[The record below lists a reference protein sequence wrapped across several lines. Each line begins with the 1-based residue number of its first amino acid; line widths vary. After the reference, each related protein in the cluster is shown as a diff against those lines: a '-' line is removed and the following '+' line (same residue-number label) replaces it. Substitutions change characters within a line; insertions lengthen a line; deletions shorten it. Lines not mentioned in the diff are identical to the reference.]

1 MFIVKSN
8 LSSLFLRQPRI
19 SFCVSVANYYGG
31 DRPQYGYGDRP
42 QYDNQQRYQNR
53 ENRSEGYGD
62 QRPYYIQNLRNTKRV
77 GGDAQFYQNR
87 GPYRPNVSG
96 YGGNRMTKNSF
107 AGNKLRPV
115 DWNKHQLPEIK
126 KDLYKEH
133 ENVTNREL
141 DAIKEWLKEN
151 ECIIRGQEVPRPIF
165 EFIESGFPEP
175 IINLLLNNYE
185 SPMSIQCISWPVA
198 LSGRDMI
205 SISRTGS
212 GKTLGFILPAIMHAI
227 SQPPRRPGDGPS
239 VLVLLPTR
247 ELALQ
252 VQEVA
257 NEFCKI
263 MNLTAFCCYGGASK
277 VTQGN
282 ILQRGVDICIA
293 TPGRCLDFLEAK
305 VLNLNKCTFLVLD
318 EADRMLDMGFEP
330 QIRSIIGQLRNDR
343 QTLMFSA
350 TWPKEVRE
358 LANDFHKD
366 PVHLTV
372 GSLELAANHNIE
384 QYVEVVDEREKEE
397 HFMELLG
404 KIIKEDEYKTLI
416 FVATKRKADDLTRN
430 LRRDGVKAL
439 CIHGDKSQTE
449 REWVLSEFKSNRMP
463 ILIATDVAAR
473 GLDVDDIKYVIN
485 YDYPNNSKDYIHR
498 IGRTGRRNKTGVSYT
513 FFTPEESDKA
523 KDLIEVLEEAK
534 QTVPDSLRSLAENGN
549 RKGGGQ
555 FGGRPEY
562 RAQRGYY

>member
-8 LSSLFLRQPRI
+8 LSSVFLRQPRI
-19 SFCVSVANYYGG
+19 SFCLSVANYYGEG

-53 ENRSEGYGD
+53 DNRSEGYGD

-107 AGNKLRPV
+107 AGSNLRPV

-126 KDLYKEH
+126 KDLYREH

-141 DAIKEWLKEN
+141 EAIKEWLKEN

-175 IINLLLNNYE
+175 IIDLLLKNYE

-212 GKTLGFILPAIMHAI
+212 GKTLGFILPAIMHAM
-227 SQPPRRPGDGPS
+227 SQPPRRHGDGPS

-257 NEFCKI
+257 IEFCKI

-277 VTQGN
+277 LTQGN

-305 VLNLNKCTFLVLD
+305 VLNLNKCTFF
-318 EADRMLDMGFEP
+318 GFG
-330 QIRSIIGQLRNDR
+330 RS
-343 QTLMFSA
+343 
-350 TWPKEVRE
+350 
-358 LANDFHKD
+358 
-366 PVHLTV
+366 
-372 GSLELAANHNIE
+372 
-384 QYVEVVDEREKEE
+384 
-397 HFMELLG
+397 
-404 KIIKEDEYKTLI
+404 
-416 FVATKRKADDLTRN
+416 
-430 LRRDGVKAL
+430 
-439 CIHGDKSQTE
+439 
-449 REWVLSEFKSNRMP
+449 
-463 ILIATDVAAR
+463 
-473 GLDVDDIKYVIN
+473 
-485 YDYPNNSKDYIHR
+485 
-498 IGRTGRRNKTGVSYT
+498 
-513 FFTPEESDKA
+513 
-523 KDLIEVLEEAK
+523 
-534 QTVPDSLRSLAENGN
+534 
-549 RKGGGQ
+549 
-555 FGGRPEY
+555 
-562 RAQRGYY
+562 